1 MYIYLTAV
9 LIFKSWPIY
18 MSIFIPDL
26 NSELEDH
33 DDILN
38 RLDDKAGQAGIK
50 VNKQNKDMAKMLK
63 K

>member
-1 MYIYLTAV
+1 
-9 LIFKSWPIY
+9 
-18 MSIFIPDL
+18 MSLGLSRLKGLALDL